1 MNNTNKI
8 VALFAGGVLL
18 IAVVVAVV
26 SFRAFSQITEAAE
39 ARKHTFV
46 LLTSADDLLSKVIDA
61 ETGQRGYF
69 LTNDKAFLEP
79 YLAVRDKISGDLKE
93 LRHLSLIIAAQKRLD
108 ALAPLIDSK
117 LAYLSNSIELRSND
131 NMPAVLANMRGS
143 KGKPLMDSIRVE
155 MKGFRQVE
163 EDALAR
169 CDAEFQSSVRFLF
182 VVIVTI
188 SLLTLLFALLCIY
201 FINRETQ
208 HRLKNLVHLETQHL
222 LLIQEET
229 NKQLQQANVTLQIS
243 EEKLAVTLKSIGDAV
258 MTTDKEGRVMLLN
271 SLAEQLTGWTQ
282 AEAIGRPVEEIFH
295 IINEETRQAVT
306 IPVRET
312 LAHGTARGLANHTV
326 LIARSGSECAIADSC
341 APIFNRAGQVIG
353 AVLVFR
359 NITEEYESREY
370 AESIINT
377 VREPLISLDQDL
389 RVVSASRSFYQVFK
403 VNPKETLGQLVYDLG
418 NKQWDIPKLRE
429 LLENI
434 LPEKTTF
441 DNYEVDHDF
450 TTIGRRIM
458 VLNARQIQR
467 ASGKERIILLAI
479 EDITERREIE
489 NGLEKTRKELEII
502 KKIADEASEFSA
514 NVINTVREP
523 LISLD
528 QDLRV
533 VTASRSFYEVFKVNP
548 KETVGQLIYDLG
560 NNQWD
565 IPKLR
570 ELLET
575 ILPQKATFDNYE
587 VEHDFSDIGRRIML
601 LNARQIERA
610 SGKDRSILLAIEDIT
625 ERREIEKGLEKTRKE
640 LETTKISEDA
650 AREYAE
656 SIINTVREPLISLD
670 QDLRVVSASRSFYE
684 VFKVNPK
691 ETVGQLIYDL
701 GNNQWDIPKLRE
713 LLENILPQK
722 ATFDNY
728 EVEHDFSGIGRRIM
742 LLNARQ
748 IQRVLGKERIILLAI
763 EDITKRREIEDGLKM
778 AKIAAEAASQAKSEF
793 LANMSHEL
801 RTPLNAIIG
810 FSEVL
815 YDQKFGPVN
824 ETQKDYLNEVLDS
837 SKHLLSLINE
847 ILDLAKVESGKME
860 LMLSNFPLKEL
871 LEHSLVF
878 IKEKAFKHRIE
889 LSLDMAEELGYIRAD
904 ERKVKQIVF
913 NLISNAIKFTL
924 DGGKIGINAKIIGPG
939 AEVSVWDTGIGIA
952 PEDRGKLFKEF
963 VQLENTMTKQY
974 KGSGLGLSLAKKLVE
989 LHGGKIWVESEGK
1002 GKGSNFKFNLPIKGE
1017 K

>member
-389 RVVSASRSFYQVFK
+389 RVVSASRSFY
-403 VNPKETLGQLVYDLG
+403 
-418 NKQWDIPKLRE
+418 
-429 LLENI
+429 
-434 LPEKTTF
+434 
-441 DNYEVDHDF
+441 
-450 TTIGRRIM
+450 
-458 VLNARQIQR
+458 
-467 ASGKERIILLAI
+467 
-479 EDITERREIE
+479 
-489 NGLEKTRKELEII
+489 
-502 KKIADEASEFSA
+502 
-514 NVINTVREP
+514 
-523 LISLD
+523 
-528 QDLRV
+528 
-533 VTASRSFYEVFKVNP
+533 
-548 KETVGQLIYDLG
+548 
-560 NNQWD
+560 
-565 IPKLR
+565 
-570 ELLET
+570 
-575 ILPQKATFDNYE
+575 
-587 VEHDFSDIGRRIML
+587 
-601 LNARQIERA
+601 
-610 SGKDRSILLAIEDIT
+610 
-625 ERREIEKGLEKTRKE
+625 
-640 LETTKISEDA
+640 
-650 AREYAE
+650 
-656 SIINTVREPLISLD
+656 
-670 QDLRVVSASRSFYE
+670 E

-924 DGGKIGINAKIIGPG
+924 AGGKIGINAKIIGPDV
-939 AEVSVWDTGIGIA
+939 EVSVWDTGIGIA

-963 VQLENTMTKQY
+963 VQLENTLTKQY